1 LLHRGISLDAG
12 TAKPIVV
19 PYETCGKGRCR
30 AVASL
35 AADYVE
41 TLMSSQKLTA
51 TIVTRDGQELA
62 LPLSVNGLADGLA
75 ALNTSTP
82 AATDP
87 PATAPPAN

>member
-1 LLHRGISLDAG
+1 
-12 TAKPIVV
+12 
-19 PYETCGKGRCR
+19 
-30 AVASL
+30 VASL

-51 TIVTRDGQELA
+51 TIVTRDGEELA